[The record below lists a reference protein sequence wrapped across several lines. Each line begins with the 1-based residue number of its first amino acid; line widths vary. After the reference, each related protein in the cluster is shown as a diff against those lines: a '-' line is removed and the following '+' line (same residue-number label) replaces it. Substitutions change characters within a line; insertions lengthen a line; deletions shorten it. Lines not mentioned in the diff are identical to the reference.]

1 MKNKGTIVKI
11 AGPVIQARNVP
22 KARVNDV
29 VRVGKEGLLGEII
42 ELVDDLSIIQVYEET
57 DGIKPEEPVENTHHP
72 LSVELGPGL
81 LTQVYDGVQRPLND
95 IKAQSGHF
103 MARGITSAPLDDTK
117 KWDFKPKVKVGD
129 EVSEGDILGEVKETS
144 LITHKVLCPIGVSG
158 KITKIASGKKTIVE
172 TIAEIGNEKVMMKQ
186 IWPVRKPRPY
196 NKRIKLNEPL
206 ITGQRVY
213 DLFFPTVKGGQCAI
227 PGPFGCGKTVT
238 QQAVAKW
245 CDAEIIVYVG
255 CGERGNEMTEVL
267 RDFPEL
273 KDPKSG
279 KPLMDRTILVANTS
293 NMPVAAREAS
303 VYTGITL
310 AEYYRDQGFNVALM
324 ADSTSRWAEAMREIS
339 GRLEEMP
346 GEEGY
351 PAYLATRLA
360 QFYERAGRVETLGKQ
375 KGSITLIGAVSP
387 AGGDFSEP
395 VTQNTLKIAKVFWAL
410 DAKLAAKRH
419 YWAINWLQSYSLYTE
434 DTDVWYDQNIGEG
447 WSENRKIFM
456 QILQKES
463 KILEIAQLVGKDALP
478 VEEQFTLLVAK
489 MLREDMLQQ
498 NAFSDEDMYCPVEK
512 QLAMSNN
519 IKAFYNLGLAA
530 IKENRM
536 KFSDIEKLDLIEDIA
551 RMKYQKVEE
560 LIPLGTKIGGALK

>member
-1 MKNKGTIVKI
+1 MKKFILLAILMVFTL
-11 AGPVIQARNVP
+11 NVV
-22 KARVNDV
+22 AQ
-29 VRVGKEGLLGEII
+29 
-42 ELVDDLSIIQVYEET
+42 DDLTE
-57 DGIKPEEPVENTHHP
+57 
-72 LSVELGPGL
+72 
-81 LTQVYDGVQRPLND
+81 
-95 IKAQSGHF
+95 KA
-103 MARGITSAPLDDTK
+103 T
-117 KWDFKPKVKVGD
+117 
-129 EVSEGDILGEVKETS
+129 
-144 LITHKVLCPIGVSG
+144 
-158 KITKIASGKKTIVE
+158 KIT
-172 TIAEIGNEKVMMKQ
+172 
-186 IWPVRKPRPY
+186 
-196 NKRIKLNEPL
+196 
-206 ITGQRVY
+206 
-213 DLFFPTVKGGQCAI
+213 
-227 PGPFGCGKTVT
+227 
-238 QQAVAKW
+238 
-245 CDAEIIVYVG
+245 
-255 CGERGNEMTEVL
+255 NEMTEVL
-267 RDFPEL
+267 RDFPDL

-360 QFYERAGRVETLGKQ
+360 QFYERAGRVETLGNN

-419 YWAINWLQSYSLYTE
+419 YWSINWLQSYSLYTE
-434 DTDVWYDQNIGEG
+434 ATDIWYDENIGEG
-447 WSENRKIFM
+447 WSKNRKLFM
-456 QILQKES
+456 QLLQKES

-478 VEEQFTLLVAK
+478 LEEQFILLVSK
-489 MLREDMLQQ
+489 ILREDMLQQ

-519 IKAFYNLGLAA
+519 ITLFYNLGMSA

-536 KFSDIEKLDLIEDIA
+536 KFSEIEKLDLIEAIA
-551 RMKYQKVEE
+551 RMKYKGVEDVVV
-560 LIPLGTKIGGALK
+560 LGDKIAGALK